1 MGFLEI
7 AYECKGE
14 SYGGCCSK
22 EGVSGGGAFVSS
34 CRETAE
40 GQGFERKAAA
50 NYFRTG
56 ETLGGKGMQRR
67 KLWWLL

>member
-1 MGFLEI
+1 MKTPSWDSFACSVNAIRVSYGFPMGFLEI

-34 CRETAE
+34 CRETA
-40 GQGFERKAAA
+40 
-50 NYFRTG
+50 
-56 ETLGGKGMQRR
+56 
-67 KLWWLL
+67 